1 MKLLHLFGF
10 GKFSICLQTNLILYQ
25 GNQFW
30 SLDVTKFHFLY
41 LKQIFCRFPPSK
53 NCQDATLFVYTAS
66 LALASNAA
74 ALLTRGEGNKA
85 AALEATHAFEEWPDA
100 ALQNPWRHVTRVA
113 FFTYSSSFVTKFWKP
128 FKNSQHVAEPS
139 VGQKIVP
146 GDMLRG
152 DRLSAIRCCAENRCC
167 KLTRVT
173 PPLDDRQQCWQLLR
187 SSACTTQQVPT
198 STSNSQHC
206 WANKVVTC
214 CVRLNGP

>member
-1 MKLLHLFGF
+1 MHSKNGLMLRFKIHGDMLHALLFYLF
-10 GKFSICLQTNLILYQ
+10 
-25 GNQFW
+25 
-30 SLDVTKFHFLY
+30 V
-41 LKQIFCRFPPSK
+41 IFCCEF
-53 NCQDATLFVYTAS
+53 L
-66 LALASNAA
+66 
-74 ALLTRGEGNKA
+74 
-85 AALEATHAFEEWPDA
+85 
-100 ALQNPWRHVTRVA
+100 
-113 FFTYSSSFVTKFWKP
+113 KP

-173 PPLDDRQQCWQLLR
+173 PPLDDRHQCWQLLR